1 MATGP
6 TVAEAERDSPPVTAP
21 GPAFGA
27 TGGADRSRRVLWG
40 VLALYL
46 ALRVLGWAGTTLL
59 EDHDSAGYMYEARQ
73 YLTFDPARFLNP
85 GPDSN
90 PVYPILTALA
100 SLPGWGVESGARLVS
115 FLSSVGLFGALL
127 AIGRRW
133 GSRDGTALGLLCVA
147 LSPVL
152 IGLSFAVLSE
162 PIYIAIVYAGLALLL
177 GWYDR
182 PSPARGAALGLVFG
196 LAFLTRTEGV
206 LFAAFVPLIQT
217 VHFAFGRSRSYGSRQ
232 LARWAVAFAG
242 VFALVA
248 APQIWNVSRQAGRLL
263 LNGRQI
269 WGVILK
275 ADPDRPYDE
284 RLYSLDYRP
293 DSVNIDY
300 LLAHPQAIPEAPQGA
315 PLRTHLKVALA
326 NFDQLNQSVFGRL
339 IGPVG
344 LMLFGAGLMGLVFTR
359 PRFELLLLAGFVA
372 VTLAGPLWHN
382 VVLRHV
388 AVLAPL
394 IWLVAGF
401 GIAGAAERLGRRQV
415 GRPFR
420 PASVKA
426 LSIGGV
432 ALVGLVPLREVLQP
446 PDCNTHYC
454 AASLAAPV
462 KIVHDFERETGHPA
476 VVATRRFYLTAM
488 AASGQVTLPYTEL
501 PRLVRYLELRRADF
515 VFLDEAGAGRFP
527 FYPDFAD
534 GEAPAGFVSVY
545 RAKDAWGR
553 QLELFRF
560 LPAEAKPAGD
570 GAAR

>member
-1 MATGP
+1 
-6 TVAEAERDSPPVTAP
+6 
-21 GPAFGA
+21 
-27 TGGADRSRRVLWG
+27 

-73 YLTFDPARFLNP
+73 YLTFDPARFLNL

-115 FLSSVGLFGALL
+115 FLSSVGLFAALL

-133 GSRDGTALGLLCVA
+133 GSRDGAALGLLCVA

-162 PIYIAIVYAGLALLL
+162 PIYIAIVYVGLALLL

-206 LFAAFVPLIQT
+206 LFAAFVPLIQAL
-217 VHFAFGRSRSYGSRQ
+217 HFAFGRSRSYGSRQ
-232 LARWAVAFAG
+232 LVRWAVAFAG
-242 VFALVA
+242 VFAVVA

-263 LNGRQI
+263 LNGRQT

-275 ADPDRPYDE
+275 AGPDRPYDE
-284 RLYSLDYRP
+284 RLYSLDHRP

-300 LLAHPQAIPEAPQGA
+300 LLAHPEAVPAA
-315 PLRTHLKVALA
+315 PAGTRLGTHVKVALG

-344 LMLFGAGLMGLVFTR
+344 LMLFGVGLIGLSLTR
-359 PRFELLLLAGFVA
+359 PRFELLVLAGFVA

-401 GIAGAAERLGRRQV
+401 GIAEAAERMRRRKV
-415 GRPFR
+415 GRPFS
-420 PASVKA
+420 PALVKA
-426 LSIGGV
+426 VSVGGV
-432 ALVGLVPLREVLQP
+432 ALVGLVPLREVLRP

-462 KIVHDFERETGHPA
+462 KILHDFERETGRPA

-501 PRLVRYLELRRADF
+501 PGLVRYLELRRADF

-560 LPAEAKPAGD
+560 IPAEAKPAGD